1 MQDKEK
7 AALVNQLC
15 REIIEK
21 NELTLKSNVYYDYTA
36 VIEKLYDLKEVMHDT
51 IRIPRPEKIP
61 KHMIWSEK
69 PADLELDPY
78 VFDGSMSPE
87 EFECWQDKVFGEEPE
102 LE

>member
-1 MQDKEK
+1 MQDNEK

-36 VIEKLYDLKEVMHDT
+36 VIEKLYNVKEVMHNT
-51 IRIPRPEKIP
+51 IRVPRPEELP
-61 KHMIWSEK
+61 KHIIWSEK

-78 VFDGSMSPE
+78 VFDGSMSPDK
-87 EFECWQDKVFGEEPE
+87 FERWQEMMLGDEPE
-102 LE
+102 ME